1 MSFIESPR
9 FPGCPSFGFSG
20 DPTYDVSIIE
30 TASGRETRNRNW
42 SRPLMLYSVLVGP
55 RREVDIQECRDFY
68 HVAGGTARGFRLKD
82 YTDYKSCRVNET
94 ASALDQ
100 PLIETADSP
109 GIYQMVKTYD
119 VGAVDEDNVAIT
131 QDREIYKPVQG
142 TILIAANG
150 VTLTE
155 TTHYVIDYTRGTVD
169 FVGSPSS
176 PLTWGG
182 EFDVPVR
189 FNSGFPVEILN
200 RQIQSV
206 QFILREIRAGLE

>member
-1 MSFIESPR
+1 
-9 FPGCPSFGFSG
+9 
-20 DPTYDVSIIE
+20 
-30 TASGRETRNRNW
+30 
-42 SRPLMLYSVLVGP
+42 
-55 RREVDIQECRDFY
+55 
-68 HVAGGTARGFRLKD
+68 
-82 YTDYKSCRVNET
+82 
-94 ASALDQ
+94 
-100 PLIETADSP
+100 
-109 GIYQMVKTYD
+109 
-119 VGAVDEDNVAIT
+119 
-131 QDREIYKPVQG
+131 VQG